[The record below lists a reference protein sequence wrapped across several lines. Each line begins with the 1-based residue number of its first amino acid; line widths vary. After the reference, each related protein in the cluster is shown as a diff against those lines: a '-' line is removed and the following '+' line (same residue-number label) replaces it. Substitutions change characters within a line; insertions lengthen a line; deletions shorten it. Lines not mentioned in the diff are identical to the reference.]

1 MKTHI
6 YVFCVLL
13 LWMQF
18 PVSGYSGSSAD
29 DGRREELVA
38 KADSLRK
45 EYRFQEALQL
55 YRSVAGSILGHQE
68 DSTALSPEDSLLLE
82 KIQSRRIMAENGL
95 SMKQYVSEPV
105 VVARHVFSAED
116 FYLFYPMPDRSWRP
130 VPNPLDSIP
139 GHRFVNAT
147 YVPEGSTDI
156 YFSAED
162 GTGVR
167 NLYHTHLE
175 DSLWT
180 VPVLLDE
187 GLTSSGDEIF
197 PVVSPDG
204 KTIYFSSAGLSVYEL
219 CSKARKLYREH
230 QIDCIIIDYLQL
242 MNASGARFG
251 SRQEEVSTISRS
263 LKGLAKELD
272 VPVLALSQ
280 LNRTVEG
287 REGLEGKR
295 PQLSDLRESGAI
307 EQDADMVLFVHRPEY
322 YRIFEDEK
330 GNDLHG
336 KAQIIIAKHRKGGT
350 GDVLLNF
357 RGEFTRFENPNDTA
371 ASSPLSGEIIGSRI
385 NGADDMPVPPY
396 DGFPGNEPLPF

>member
-204 KTIYFSSAGLSVYEL
+204 KTIYFSSAGLYGVGGYD
-219 CSKARKLYREH
+219 LYK
-230 QIDCIIIDYLQL
+230 
-242 MNASGARFG
+242 S
-251 SRQEEVSTISRS
+251 
-263 LKGLAKELD
+263 
-272 VPVLALSQ
+272 
-280 LNRTVEG
+280 
-287 REGLEGKR
+287 
-295 PQLSDLRESGAI
+295 
-307 EQDADMVLFVHRPEY
+307 
-322 YRIFEDEK
+322 
-330 GNDLHG
+330 
-336 KAQIIIAKHRKGGT
+336 
-350 GDVLLNF
+350 
-357 RGEFTRFENPNDTA
+357 
-371 ASSPLSGEIIGSRI
+371 
-385 NGADDMPVPPY
+385 
-396 DGFPGNEPLPF
+396 